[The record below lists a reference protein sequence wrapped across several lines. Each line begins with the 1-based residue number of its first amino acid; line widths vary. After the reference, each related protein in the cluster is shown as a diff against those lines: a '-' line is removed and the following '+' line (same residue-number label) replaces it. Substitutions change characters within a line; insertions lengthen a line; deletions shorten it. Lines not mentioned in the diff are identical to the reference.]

1 MSVARRLAAVGFAA
15 ALIIGG
21 RTAPVAQATTTH
33 QSGSTAFYLRY
44 TCLCD
49 SVPHAQEA
57 LDLAS
62 GYLDDVGPIN
72 GIGYPAGLLFAL
84 DSVIGAG
91 GVNSALGS
99 VADGVKIT
107 LIGVSQG
114 AIVLN
119 YVKQSLALQITANR
133 PHTELSF
140 VTFGDPT
147 NGTGGIVAKNPLLW
161 LTVPLGP
168 LPTPYNTTEIVRE
181 YDGLADWPDRPT
193 ALSAMNALLGTVVVH
208 PDYGVAADPRTPGT
222 LKTVTTNIL
231 GGTTTHY
238 LVPTAELP
246 ITALLRA
253 AGMDTSLIDAWL
265 RPQIDR
271 SYNRTTVSAPATTTT
286 TTEEPTA
293 ESTST
298 SERDATLT
306 DTADGVKAVSPQHVS
321 VTESRDHAAGH
332 QREEQVSSD
341 RDAAASTQT
350 EGADEVD
357 IKTAHH
363 STTQRATTT
372 SDDDQ
377 SVQTSPTPSR
387 SAEVERPSAA
397 QLDSATHDT
406 NTTAERPAESRDG
419 ATPHADKEPTS

>member
-1 MSVARRLAAVGFAA
+1 MSVATRLAAAGFAA
-15 ALIIGG
+15 AVIIGG
-21 RTAPVAQATTTH
+21 TTAPVAQAATTH

-72 GIGYPAGLLFAL
+72 GVGYPAGLLFAL

-193 ALSAMNALLGTVVVH
+193 ALSAMNALLGTLVVH

-246 ITALLRA
+246 ITAILRA
-253 AGMDTSLIDAWL
+253 AGIDTSIIDAWL

-271 SYNRTTVSAPATTTT
+271 SYNRSTTSPSAATASKESTLETEHSATPADTVTTTAEDATKVVSSHHVSAAASVDHDAGHKREEEVSSHREVAAPPQAEDDDGIDTKATHH
-286 TTEEPTA
+286 
-293 ESTST
+293 STST
-298 SERDATLT
+298 PDDS
-306 DTADGVKAVSPQHVS
+306 
-321 VTESRDHAAGH
+321 
-332 QREEQVSSD
+332 
-341 RDAAASTQT
+341 
-350 EGADEVD
+350 EGA
-357 IKTAHH
+357 
-363 STTQRATTT
+363 R
-372 SDDDQ
+372 
-377 SVQTSPTPSR
+377 TSPDPSR
-387 SAEVERPSAA
+387 ANEIERASAPKV
-397 QLDSATHDT
+397 DSTPHDT
-406 NTTAERPAESRDG
+406 NATAERATETRDS
-419 ATPHADKEPTS
+419 AAPHTDKEPKS

>member
-1 MSVARRLAAVGFAA
+1 MSVARRLAAAGFAA
-15 ALIIGG
+15 AVTIGG
-21 RTAPVAQATTTH
+21 TTAPVAHAATTH
-33 QSGSTAFYLRY
+33 QPGATAFYLRY

-72 GIGYPAGLLFAL
+72 GVGYPAGLLFAL

-246 ITALLRA
+246 ITAILRA
-253 AGMDTSLIDAWL
+253 AGVDTSIIDAWL

-271 SYNRTTVSAPATTTT
+271 SYNRPKISPSAATTSEESTAPAEHAATPENTATTTV
-286 TTEEPTA
+286 E
-293 ESTST
+293 
-298 SERDATLT
+298 
-306 DTADGVKAVSPQHVS
+306 DTAKAVSPQHVS
-321 VTESRDHAAGH
+321 SFGSVDRAAKYQPEEAGSSH
-332 QREEQVSSD
+332 RE
-341 RDAAASTQT
+341 AAASPRAAD
-350 EGADEVD
+350 ADEID
-357 IKTAHH
+357 IKTPHL
-363 STTQRATTT
+363 STSTP
-372 SDDDQ
+372 DDDA
-377 SVQTSPTPSR
+377 SVRTSVTPTRPT
-387 SAEVERPSAA
+387 EVERPSAS
-397 QLDSATHDT
+397 QVDSAPHDT
-406 NTTAERPAESRDG
+406 NTTTERQAESRDG
-419 ATPHADKEPTS
+419 ATPHTDKEPKS

>member
-1 MSVARRLAAVGFAA
+1 MSVARRLAAAGFAA
-15 ALIIGG
+15 AVTIGG
-21 RTAPVAQATTTH
+21 TTAPVAHAATTH
-33 QSGSTAFYLRY
+33 QPGSTAFYLRY

-72 GIGYPAGLLFAL
+72 GVGYPAGLLFAL

-193 ALSAMNALLGTVVVH
+193 ALSAMNALLGTLVVH

-271 SYNRTTVSAPATTTT
+271 SYNRTTASPPAATATA
-286 TTEEPTA
+286 TEEASKET
-293 ESTST
+293 TST
-298 SERDATLT
+298 SARDATLT

-321 VTESRDHAAGH
+321 VTESRGHAAGH

-363 STTQRATTT
+363 SASTRATTT
-372 SDDDQ
+372 PDDDE
-377 SVQTSPTPSR
+377 SVQTSLTPSR
-387 SAEVERPSAA
+387 SAEVERPSAS
-397 QLDSATHDT
+397 QVDNTTHDT
-406 NTTAERPAESRDG
+406 NTTAERPTESRDG

>member
-1 MSVARRLAAVGFAA
+1 MSVARRLAAAGFAA
-15 ALIIGG
+15 AVIIGG
-21 RTAPVAQATTTH
+21 TTAPVAQAATTH
-33 QSGSTAFYLRY
+33 QPGSTAFYLRY

-49 SVPHAQEA
+49 SIPHAQEA

-72 GIGYPAGLLFAL
+72 GVGYPAGLLFAL

-193 ALSAMNALLGTVVVH
+193 ALSAMNALLGTLVVH

-246 ITALLRA
+246 ITAILRA
-253 AGMDTSLIDAWL
+253 TGIDTSIIDAWL

-271 SYNRTTVSAPATTTT
+271 SYNRSTTSPSAATSTEESTLATERAAVSVNTAPATV
-286 TTEEPTA
+286 A
-293 ESTST
+293 E
-298 SERDATLT
+298 
-306 DTADGVKAVSPQHVS
+306 DTAKAASPQHVS
-321 VTESRDHAAGH
+321 AAVSVDHAAAH
-332 QREEQVSSD
+332 KREEEVGSH
-341 RDAAASTQT
+341 REVAASPQT
-350 EGADEVD
+350 EHDDGID
-357 IKTAHH
+357 IKTPHH
-363 STTQRATTT
+363 STSTP
-372 SDDDQ
+372 DDDGG
-377 SVQTSPTPSR
+377 VQTSVTPPR
-387 SAEVERPSAA
+387 STEVERPSAS
-397 QLDSATHDT
+397 QVDSTPHDT
-406 NTTAERPAESRDG
+406 NATAERPAESHDG
-419 ATPHADKEPTS
+419 AAPHADKEPTG

>member
-1 MSVARRLAAVGFAA
+1 MSVAARLAAAGFAA
-15 ALIIGG
+15 AVVIGG
-21 RTAPVAQATTTH
+21 TTAPVAQAATTTH
-33 QSGSTAFYLRY
+33 PSGATAFYLRY

-72 GIGYPAGLLFAL
+72 GVGYPAGLLFAL

-271 SYNRTTVSAPATTTT
+271 SYNRPKISSPAEQSAATTVEESIAPTGHAATPATTI
-286 TTEEPTA
+286 A
-293 ESTST
+293 G
-298 SERDATLT
+298 
-306 DTADGVKAVSPQHVS
+306 DTAKIASPQHVS
-321 VTESRDHAAGH
+321 AAVSVDQAAGH
-332 QREEQVSSD
+332 KREEAGSSHREVDVSP
-341 RDAAASTQT
+341 RAAD
-350 EGADEVD
+350 ADEVD
-357 IKTAHH
+357 IRTPHH
-363 STTQRATTT
+363 SDSTL
-372 SDDDQ
+372 DDDESART
-377 SVQTSPTPSR
+377 SVTPSR
-387 SAEVERPSAA
+387 PTEVERPSAS
-397 QLDSATHDT
+397 QVDSAPHDT
-406 NTTAERPAESRDG
+406 NTTPERQTESRDG
-419 ATPHADKEPTS
+419 ASSHADKEPKS

>member
-1 MSVARRLAAVGFAA
+1 MSVARRLAAAGFAA
-15 ALIIGG
+15 AVVIGG
-21 RTAPVAQATTTH
+21 TTAPVAQAATTTH
-33 QSGSTAFYLRY
+33 SSGATAFYLRY

-72 GIGYPAGLLFAL
+72 GVGYPAGLLFAL

-271 SYNRTTVSAPATTTT
+271 SYNRTTVSASAATP
-286 TTEEPTA
+286 TEEPTA
-293 ESTST
+293 SAEHA
-298 SERDATLT
+298 ATPA
-306 DTADGVKAVSPQHVS
+306 DTGATIAEEAAKVVSPQHVS
-321 VTESRDHAAGH
+321 ATVSVDHAAGH
-332 QREEQVSSD
+332 KREEPDSSH
-341 RDAAASTQT
+341 REVAASQ
-350 EGADEVD
+350 EAEDDDGID
-357 IKTAHH
+357 IRTPHH
-363 STTQRATTT
+363 SASTPE
-372 SDDDQ
+372 DDA
-377 SVQTSPTPSR
+377 SVQTSLTPSR
-387 SAEVERPSAA
+387 SGEIERPSAA
-397 QLDSATHDT
+397 QADSTTHDT
-406 NTTAERPAESRDG
+406 KAPTERQAESRDS
-419 ATPHADKEPTS
+419 AAPHADKEPTS